1 MLAAALGGLVAW
13 ALAWPLARAYQR
25 YRRTRADLRWVV
37 AMWRELMWRLWDDV
51 VVMVQVGLVVAAVVV
66 LVAVGAWQALVR

>member
-1 MLAAALGGLVAW
+1 MLAAALGGLIAGRW
-13 ALAWPLARAYQR
+13 RGRSRAYQR